1 MKAKYKKKHLFNKK
15 NNIIAMVVTL
25 TVICW
30 YFSVPSKIYNHNL
43 LSSKEYENLEKL
55 LSGSLVNA
63 INSDTAWPSEI
74 TVDGSPYKIHY
85 TINNEFE
92 SYLRTLLSS
101 YSSSYTSV
109 VVLDN
114 NSGAII
120 AALDYSGKSKQ
131 FGKNLTFTPSSPAA
145 SIFKIITAADA
156 IEKQETNSSD
166 LYFYLGRATTLYK
179 HQLQD
184 KLVKYQRPV
193 SLQKAFANSNNV
205 IFGKVALLHSDAV
218 NLYNTATKFGF
229 NQEIFNLIKLSPS
242 YFPIALDEY
251 NLAELASGLNTVTLL
266 SPIHAAKIAMIIAND
281 GKSKSLKL
289 INSLENTQG
298 ANEDSKLTNFP
309 YQQNTEEIIISKNT
323 ANELKKMMRET
334 IQSGTARIISKK
346 LPKNMLEKL
355 DIGGKTGQMTG
366 GIPEGKRDWFISF
379 VRPKDRPHDLG
390 VSIAVMIVNQERWYI
405 RSTQLTKDI
414 IQYYYNNL
422 FELKQSNNYY
432 SYRPKK

>member
-1 MKAKYKKKHLFNKK
+1 MKAQYKKSQLNKK
-15 NNIIAMVVTL
+15 RNRIIALVSIVSL
-25 TVICW
+25 FCW
-30 YFSVPSKIYNHNL
+30 YLSVPTNIFDNS
-43 LSSKEYENLEKL
+43 LSSSKYEELEKT
-55 LSGSLVNA
+55 LSQHLVNS
-63 INSDTAWPSEI
+63 INAENAWPVEI
-74 TVDGSPYKIHY
+74 LFDEKAYKIRY
-85 TINNEFE
+85 TLNPQLENFLKE
-92 SYLRTLLSS
+92 LLSS
-101 YSSSYTSV
+101 YLSSYTSV

-114 NSGAII
+114 NTGAIM
-120 AALDYSGKSKQ
+120 AALDYSGKTKQ

-145 SIFKIITAADA
+145 SIFKVITAADA
-156 IEKQETNSSD
+156 IEKKETNSED

-184 KLVKYQRPV
+184 KLLKYQRPM
-193 SLQKAFANSNNV
+193 SLQKAFAQSNNV
-205 IFGKVALLHSDAV
+205 IFGKVALQHSDAV

-289 INSLENTQG
+289 ISFLDNDQENDVD
-298 ANEDSKLTNFP
+298 EKLQYFP
-309 YQQNTEEIIISKNT
+309 YQEHTEETVISTNT

-334 IQSGTARIISKK
+334 IQSGTAKIISKK
-346 LPKNMLEKL
+346 LPKNILEKL

-366 GIPEGKRDWFISF
+366 GIPEGKRDWFISY
-379 VRPKDRPHDLG
+379 VKPKDRPNDLG
-390 VSIAVMIVNQERWYI
+390 ISIAVMIVNQERWYI

>member
-1 MKAKYKKKHLFNKK
+1 MKANYKKKIPQTKRNS
-15 NNIIAMVVTL
+15 IIAIVALMTL
-25 TVICW
+25 VCW
-30 YFSVPSKIYNHNL
+30 YYSVPSKIFNRNA
-43 LSSKEYENLEKL
+43 LSAKKYEELEAI
-55 LSGSLVNA
+55 LSQTLVSS
-63 INSDTAWPSEI
+63 INSDNAWPTSLQFAQSNYSI
-74 TVDGSPYKIHY
+74 NY
-85 TINNEFE
+85 TINTQLELFLKDLLA
-92 SYLRTLLSS
+92 SYLSS
-101 YSSSYTSV
+101 FTSV
-109 VVLDN
+109 VILDN
-114 NSGAII
+114 NTGSIL
-120 AALDYSGKSKQ
+120 AALDYNGKTKQ

-156 IEKQETNSSD
+156 IEQNETNSND

-184 KLVKYQRPV
+184 KLLKYQRPV
-193 SLQKAFANSNNV
+193 SLQKAFAQSNNV
-205 IFGKVALLHSDAV
+205 IFGKVALQHSDAV

-229 NQEIFNLIKLSPS
+229 NQEIFNLVRLSPS

-281 GKSKSLKL
+281 GTSKSLKL
-289 INSLENTQG
+289 INSLENSEETLHD
-298 ANEDSKLTNFP
+298 EKLSHFP
-309 YQQNTEEIIISKNT
+309 YQQHTEETVISPNT
-323 ANELKKMMRET
+323 AREIKKMMRET
-334 IQSGTARIISKK
+334 VQSGTAKIISRK
-346 LPKNMLEKL
+346 LHKNILDKL

-379 VRPKDRPHDLG
+379 VRPKNRPNELG
-390 VSIAVMIVNQERWYI
+390 ISIAVMIVNQERWYI